1 MKLKANEIQI
11 PSFKLGTKY
20 VIKNDLGVLNKED
33 IVEVINI
40 TVYNLDIQITL
51 QNQKGI
57 QEIITLDKN
66 DDVKL
71 A

>member
-40 TVYNLDIQITL
+40 TVYNLDIQIIL
-51 QNQKGI
+51 QNQNGI

>member
-20 VIKNDLGVLNKED
+20 VIKNDLGFLNKED

-40 TVYNLDIQITL
+40 TVSSLDIHVTL
-51 QNQKGI
+51 QNQNGI

>member
-51 QNQKGI
+51 QNQNGI